1 MMTRSSNDHSCSK
14 ALSGLVLIALLGP
27 ATTLSADRTRGS
39 APDPLETILVQG
51 HRFPDAV
58 RDEQLKVEV
67 KTALHDDPFFYD
79 AHVIVIVEDGVVHL
93 EGMVLD
99 YGDIAAVLR
108 IIRKKFPRVKRVT
121 NELEVS
127 RGDSDD
133 G

>member
-1 MMTRSSNDHSCSK
+1 M
-14 ALSGLVLIALLGP
+14 LIALLGP
-27 ATTLSADRTRGS
+27 AVTLSADHTHAS
-39 APDPLETILVQG
+39 APDPLEPIIVQG
-51 HRFPDAV
+51 QRFRDAV
-58 RDEQLKVEV
+58 RDEQLKVEL

-79 AHVIVIVEDGVVHL
+79 AHVVVTVQDGIVHL

-99 YGDIAAVLR
+99 YSDIAAVLR
-108 IIRKKFPRVKRVT
+108 IIRKKFPRVKRVS